1 MPKTLVTFPEILET
15 PQSVLF
21 IAVSRIGDTLFAT
34 PAMRAVA
41 ETWPHARITA
51 LAHPNRAEVLFNN
64 PFLDKTG
71 SIEKRRA
78 ILMGRLGGKRYD
90 LAVVYGHDKP
100 LLRYA
105 LRIAKRVVAFRQ
117 DDPAINSRL
126 YRAVT
131 EAPPHHEHAVVAA
144 LRLTNAL
151 GIQPSSRR
159 IAYTV
164 TEQERAAAQA
174 FLHASGLGAAKPLIG
189 LQSASFPTKA
199 FRNWP
204 LASFAK
210 LAQQVQSAWPEAGFA
225 LLGGPGDKENTTHLK
240 NILGNRAVDLAGQPI
255 RLNSAIMSQ
264 LDAYVGVDTGP
275 THIMSSFD
283 IPLVGLYHCL
293 FPHAIYGPLD
303 HPFDF
308 SLDHP
313 SLGQADCGK
322 DTSMKE
328 ISVETVFNRIKKAIA
343 ARTA

>member
-1 MPKTLVTFPEILET
+1 MDT

-34 PAMRAVA
+34 PAMRAAA
-41 ETWPHARITA
+41 EAWPEAKITA
-51 LAHPNRAEVLFNN
+51 LAHPNRADVLRNN
-64 PFLDKTG
+64 PFLSRVG
-71 SIEKRRA
+71 SIEKHRA
-78 ILMGRLGGKRYD
+78 ALMGRLGGKRYD

-105 LRIAKRVVAFRQ
+105 LRVAKRVIAFRQ
-117 DDPAINSRL
+117 DDPTIDNRL
-126 YRAVT
+126 YRTVE
-131 EAPPHHEHAVVAA
+131 EAPPHSEHAVLAA
-144 LRLTNAL
+144 LRLTDAL
-151 GIQPSSRR
+151 DIRPSSRR

-164 TEQERAAAQA
+164 TEQERAAAQT
-174 FLHASGLGAAKPLIG
+174 LLQASGLGAAKPLIG

-204 LASFAK
+204 LESFADLGRTI
-210 LAQQVQSAWPEAGFA
+210 LATWPNAGFA
-225 LLGGPGDKENTTHLK
+225 LLGGPGDKENTAYLK
-240 NILGNRAVDLAGQPI
+240 NALGDRAVDLAGQPL
-255 RLNSAIMSQ
+255 RVNGAIMSL

-293 FPHAIYGPLD
+293 FPHAAYGPLD

-313 SLGQADCGK
+313 RLGQTDCGK
-322 DTSMKE
+322 EASMKE
-328 ISVETVFNRIKKAIA
+328 IGVDAVFDRVRQAIE